1 MPETLDLPDLNVL
14 LALVHPSHVHH
25 RPAHEWLAEAPAF
38 ATTPVTES
46 GLVRLL
52 MNPTV
57 AGREITGREALT
69 VLAGVRADVRAR
81 FLPDDTSLAEPH
93 VGLLGLAGA
102 RQVPDWHLLNLAA
115 RHGARLVTFD
125 RRLAAS
131 LEPGDRDGVLL
142 LG

>member
-1 MPETLDLPDLNVL
+1 MPETLDLPDLRVL
-14 LALVHPSHVHH
+14 LVHPSHVHH

-69 VLAGVRADVRAR
+69 VLAGVRADARAGSSLTTR
-81 FLPDDTSLAEPH
+81 ASRNRTSACWGWP
-93 VGLLGLAGA
+93 
-102 RQVPDWHLLNLAA
+102 VPG
-115 RHGARLVTFD
+115 R
-125 RRLAAS
+125 S
-131 LEPGDRDGVLL
+131 LTGTC
-142 LG
+142 